1 MFTIDDPAATLALL
15 QLHDSGYPAGRFV
28 HSNGLESWL
37 GAHPAARENEL
48 AEVGRSFVLDTVAG
62 LDAVAMAHVWRR
74 DGLEELLELDR
85 YVSAHKLSASA
96 RTASASCGRQAAMVA
111 QRCLFGDDE
120 PEFLR
125 AVRQG
130 ATPGNQAIVD
140 GVVHRALGI
149 ACAPAVLCFLRS
161 AYAGLL
167 SAAVRLGRAG
177 PLWVQRQLRADSRFL
192 AEATGLALTTELDN
206 VVTFAP
212 ELDIH
217 AMRHEQAGSR
227 LFTT

>member
-37 GAHPAARENEL
+37 GARPGAREDEI
-48 AEVGRSFVLDTVAG
+48 AEVGRSFVVDTVAG
-62 LDAVAMAHVWRR
+62 LDAVVMAHVWRR
-74 DGLEELLELDR
+74 DELGELLELDR
-85 YVSAHKLSASA
+85 HVCAHKLSTSA
-96 RTASASCGRQAAMVA
+96 RTASTSCGKQAAMVA
-111 QRCLFGDDE
+111 RRCLFGDDE
-120 PEFLR
+120 PEFLA
-125 AVRQG
+125 AVRRG
-130 ATPGNQAIVD
+130 GTPGNQAVVD

-149 ACAPAVLCFLRS
+149 PCAAAVLCFLRS
-161 AYAGLL
+161 AYAGFL

-177 PLWVQRQLRADSRFL
+177 PLWVQRQLRADTDFL
-192 AEATGLALTTELDN
+192 AEAACLALTTELDG

-227 LFTT
+227 LFAT